1 MKTVKVKANGKLN
14 LGLNITGREGEYHSL
29 DTVMCAI
36 SIFDSVIVS
45 AVKKPSPVTLKSS
58 GYDLSDVSLSDNVV
72 YKAAR
77 AFCDEFNLPGGS
89 VSLRKIIPAGGGL
102 GGSSSDIV
110 ATVKAFQKAYEI
122 EEDVL
127 PLIKKLCSD
136 GEFLYEN
143 GIASVSGRGTVGKR
157 FLLKEPLFFV
167 VAVPEEKCV
176 TAEIF
181 KEFDR
186 GDYPRKGCDEKN
198 VLSSLIKGEKPTE
211 RELFNALY
219 LPAKT
224 LYGSVEE
231 AYEHMREL
239 SPDFFGMTGS
249 GSCVYGCFSSPELCR
264 WAEDK
269 LRRNVKEVFVCE
281 SI

>member
-14 LGLNITGREGEYHSL
+14 LGLNVTGREGEYHSL

-36 SIFDSVIVS
+36 NIAD
-45 AVKKPSPVTLKSS
+45 AVTVTTSKKKEITLKST
-58 GYDLSDVSLSDNVV
+58 GYDLSDVSSSDNVV

-77 AFCDEFNLPGGS
+77 AFCEEFGTAGGS
-89 VSLRKIIPAGGGL
+89 VLLKKIIPAGGGL

-110 ATVKAFQKAYEI
+110 ATVKAFQKAYGVED
-122 EEDVL
+122 DVL

-143 GIASVSGRGTVGKR
+143 GVAHVTGRGSVQNR
-157 FLLKEPLFFV
+157 IFLKQPRFFV
-167 VAVPEEKCV
+167 IAVPEEKCV
-176 TAEIF
+176 TAEVF

-186 GDYPRKGCDEKN
+186 GDYPSVGCDVEN
-198 VLSSLIKGEKPTE
+198 VFSSVSRGENPAS

-224 LYGSVEE
+224 LNKSVGD
-231 AYEHMREL
+231 AYEHMRSL

-249 GSCVYGCFSSPELCR
+249 GSSVYGCFSSVELCL
-264 WAEDK
+264 WAQDK
-269 LRRNVKEVFVCE
+269 LRRTAKEVFVRE